1 MKFFRV
7 IITIFSISAA
17 ISASVTINTGTKVYL
32 KSGGEMTYNGD
43 WICYGLFYPSVN
55 SLVSTVQFVGTTEFT
70 NSILGINIS
79 ANLSNNLGNVTTST
93 EWNAITANGNTG
105 IACHWDISS
114 SYAPSG
120 RNLTLSWNTSFD
132 NGLTGSV
139 CVYKSSDGGVTWQ
152 SVTSPVPI
160 SSLGSP
166 IRYITVSGVSS
177 FSKWTVGSIGDESLP
192 VELMHFIAEYINGCI
207 ELKWRTESEIENLGF
222 IIERSEC
229 KIFEKKTDEILW
241 IEIAHYSSFEN
252 LKGQGNTSR
261 ATDYQ
266 FTDRTI
272 QPGITYYYR
281 LSDVSYETIITVID
295 TVSITVPNSP
305 EYQLLTP
312 DSYCLNSVYPNPFN
326 LETELSYQLPKESEV
341 TLEIYDLKGR
351 LVSNLIHLYQ
361 NAGYYSVNWNP
372 RDICSGLYIVR
383 LEAGDFVSIRK
394 CTLIK

>member
-7 IITIFSISAA
+7 IITIFSISVA
-17 ISASVTINTGTKVYL
+17 IYASVTINTGTKVYL

-43 WICYGLFYPSVN
+43 WTCNGLFSPNAN
-55 SLVSTVQFVGTTEFT
+55 SKFSTIQSIGTGIFT
-70 NSILGINIS
+70 NATMGVSIS
-79 ANLSNNLGNVTTST
+79 ANTGNNIGNLTTIA
-93 EWNAITANGNTG
+93 EWNAITANGNSG
-105 IACHWDISS
+105 IGCQWDISS
-114 SYAPSG
+114 TYAPSA
-120 RNLTLSWNTSFD
+120 RNLTLSWNTFFD

-139 CVYKSSDGGVTWQ
+139 CVYKSSDEGVTWQ
-152 SVTSPVPI
+152 SVTSPVAI

-166 IRYITVSGVSS
+166 IRSITVAGVTS
-177 FSKWTVGSIGDESLP
+177 FSEWTVGGTGDQSLP
-192 VELMHFIAEYINGCI
+192 VELSYFRSDYCNGYVK
-207 ELKWRTESEIENLGF
+207 LKWRTESEIENLGF

-229 KIFEKKTDEILW
+229 KIFEEKTNEIPW
-241 IEIAHYSSFEN
+241 VEIAHYSYFEN

-272 QPGITYYYR
+272 QPGIPYFYR

-295 TVSITVPNSP
+295 TVSITVPDSP